1 MMIFKINYTSAAV
14 TAITLLF
21 MACNG
26 GQLDDV
32 RGDSTITSTTVT
44 DTADLQMQQNEM
56 ATVTSDT
63 LQTDSRQFMSEI
75 ENKLSLNI
83 HLSKAA
89 MNQSADEAIKNLGKT
104 VVDQQTELH
113 NKLKDIAQTKNI
125 QLATDL
131 TQSMQ
136 DAMSTVTSEKGKQ
149 FDITYLDRVINDSKS
164 TIDWLESQGPTIS
177 DEQLRQFAVTAIP
190 IFKQHLDAAEA
201 VKDTK

>member
-1 MMIFKINYTSAAV
+1 MMKFKINYTPAIV
-14 TAITLLF
+14 AITLLF

-32 RGDSTITSTTVT
+32 RGDSTITSTTVI
-44 DTADLQMQQNEM
+44 DSSDLLTNQDEM

-63 LQTDSRQFMSEI
+63 LKTDSRQFINEM

-83 HLSKAA
+83 HLAKAA

-149 FDITYLDRVINDSKS
+149 FDITYLDRVINDSKA

-177 DEQLRQFAVTAIP
+177 DEQLRQLAATSIP

-201 VKDTK
+201 VKDKK